1 MSRRLV
7 RLGRLRVKRLSLM
20 EPIHV
25 HIPYPKLKDFFEMV
39 RLRRYDLE
47 IYFSAAV
54 LDQIEREDLEK
65 LKAGLDW
72 APALTLHAPFMDMN
86 PGAMDPMIRSVT
98 QMRFRQLLNV
108 AAIFKPRAA
117 VFHAAY
123 DKWRYSGRKDVWLN
137 NSIET
142 WHTVMDAAS
151 NIGMQV
157 AVENVFDEDPEALRM
172 LIEKIARPGFGFCFD
187 TGHFNLFSAVP
198 MEQWFEGLGRHL
210 VEVHLH
216 DNDGTADSHWAI
228 GRGSVDFE
236 KFFGL
241 MRKHSPVPVFTVE
254 AHEKDDVET
263 SLGRVKSLLKERE

>member
-1 MSRRLV
+1 MRP
-7 RLGRLRVKRLSLM
+7 GRLRVKRLSLM
-20 EPIHV
+20 DPIHV
-25 HIPYPKLKDFFEMV
+25 HIPYPKLKDFFEMI

-108 AAIFKPRAA
+108 AAILKPRVA

-151 NIGMQV
+151 NVGMRV

-216 DNDGTADSHWAI
+216 DNDGTADAHWAV